1 MYRAEQ
7 GVTDWSRDQ
16 FAPAS
21 RANVSSAARSFSDVE
36 KTHID
41 VVPESRKVASG
52 VAVVA
57 LPDDLAATAL
67 KLSHVRISWVNCRI
81 RAREEAA
88 RCYLPLLEPW
98 TRGRSLQGS
107 RPHGA
112 LLPMRPEGPPSK
124 GLQRPTI
131 VRSLPRT
138 RS

>member
-1 MYRAEQ
+1 M
-7 GVTDWSRDQ
+7 
-16 FAPAS
+16 
-21 RANVSSAARSFSDVE
+21 
-36 KTHID
+36 
-41 VVPESRKVASG
+41 
-52 VAVVA
+52 
-57 LPDDLAATAL
+57 TAL
-67 KLSHVRISWVNCRI
+67 NTGGCGRTTGRPGGHSAEAQPCADKLGELPHPCSRGGCTL
-81 RAREEAA
+81 
-88 RCYLPLLEPW
+88 LPLLEPW